1 MAFTSVRTPDHSTV
15 VGDKRWVYGTYTSDS
30 GSTGGNIDTGLG
42 ICEFMRLQSG
52 GSGVKTNNP
61 VVNETMP
68 VAGSA
73 VTIVTDSNEVGQWEA
88 YGTNI

>member
-15 VGDKRWVYGTYTSDS
+15 VGGKRWVYGTYVNDS
-30 GSTGGNIDTGLG
+30 GSTGGDVDTGLG
-42 ICEFMRLQSG
+42 LCEFMRLQPK
-52 GSGVKTNNP
+52 GSSVAGNNP

-73 VTIVTDSNEVGQWEA
+73 VTIVTDSNESGQWEA
-88 YGTNI
+88 YGTNT